1 MKRVFLA
8 VTAML
13 SISAAFVSCG
23 DKELFDQ
30 GAVEQA
36 NVLEAEKQYKENFVK
51 RFGEV
56 APDQTW
62 DFSQVNYQM
71 AEQTAQTRGIGDNLL
86 PSPTWKTL
94 NVPQRVLTQTYFKHV
109 QEDFARVTELAE
121 SKDMPVVDW
130 PFDYAQVNLHP
141 FYTHGT
147 ELLNYYFLGVKYT
160 YRRDGLFFDIDIPV
174 TSNAFCFKSLG
185 NHWETIVNNSRLITN
200 WNMNSYAQV
209 NTSNMNGV
217 EGFKWFVASRE
228 YDWFSF
234 DYNYET
240 LEKCKLF
247 TVNNHT
253 YVAIDCNNDDDYTDL
268 VCWVEDCAPAKRYMV
283 EDLGS
288 KDDFDFNDIV
298 FDVVWNENLKK
309 YECIV
314 RAMGGTLDFTIQVA
328 NTTWTK
334 STALEGK
341 YDTKTMYNTTEGDY
355 DLTNEYDR
363 FVVENWVPELNDVK
377 VTVKG
382 NDGEFVLPFP
392 ATGEVPFMV
401 CTNIA
406 KEWAKERVNVE
417 TIGWF
422 GNVKNDCEIEIKK

>member
-30 GAVEQA
+30 DAVEQA

-62 DFSQVNYQM
+62 DFSQVNYPL
-71 AEQTAQTRGIGDNLL
+71 AEQTAQTRAWMENLL
-86 PSPTWKTL
+86 PEPTWKTL
-94 NVPQRVLTQTYFKHV
+94 SIPEKVLTETYFEHV
-109 QEDFARVTELAE
+109 NKDFAQVTALAE
-121 SKDMPVVDW
+121 SEDIPVVDW

-141 FYTHGT
+141 FYTRGNG
-147 ELLNYYFLGVKYT
+147 LSNYYFLGVKYDKL
-160 YRRDGLFFDIDIPV
+160 RDGLFADYLYPY
-174 TSNAFCFKSLG
+174 TANAFCFKSIG
-185 NHWETIVNNSRLITN
+185 RNWETIVNNSRFVTN
-200 WNMNSYAQV
+200 WNMNSYAQI
-209 NTSNMNGV
+209 NTTNMEGV
-217 EGFKWFVASRE
+217 DGFKWFVASRE
-228 YDWFSF
+228 YSWFYFS
-234 DYNYET
+234 YNYET

-253 YVAIDCNNDDDYTDL
+253 YVALDCNGDDDYTDMI
-268 VCWVEDCAPAKRYMV
+268 CWVEDCSPAKRYMV
-283 EDLGS
+283 EDLGAN
-288 KDDFDFNDIV
+288 DDFDFNDIV
-298 FDVVWNENLKK
+298 FDVVWNEDLEK
-309 YECIV
+309 YECII

-334 STALEGK
+334 STALNGK
-341 YDTKTMYNTTEGDY
+341 YDTKKMYNTTEGDY
-355 DLTNEYDR
+355 DLTEEYDR

-377 VTVKG
+377 VIVKG
-382 NDGEFVLPFP
+382 NNGEFVLPFP
-392 ATGEVPFMV
+392 AKGEVPFMV

-406 KEWAKERVNVE
+406 KEWSKERINVN
-417 TIGWF
+417 TLGWF
-422 GNVKNDCEIEIKK
+422 GHVENDCEIEIKE